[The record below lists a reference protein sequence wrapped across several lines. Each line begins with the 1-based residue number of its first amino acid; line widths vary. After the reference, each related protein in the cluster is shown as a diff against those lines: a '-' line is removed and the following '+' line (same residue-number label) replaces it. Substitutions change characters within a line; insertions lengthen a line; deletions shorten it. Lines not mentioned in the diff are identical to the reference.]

1 MFFWR
6 FYLFL
11 ISEMQFSFQRKKDQ
25 EGTKNQWA
33 VFVWFGLLFINVSFF
48 FKVPNSDIECLVPG
62 VKLRVR
68 FFCDIFGFLFLW
80 CMETL
85 WRHYQ
90 RIHEKRSLTR
100 DLSKIR
106 FVAHSR
112 HCERERC

>member
-68 FFCDIFGFLFLW
+68 FF
-80 CMETL
+80 
-85 WRHYQ
+85 
-90 RIHEKRSLTR
+90 
-100 DLSKIR
+100 
-106 FVAHSR
+106 
-112 HCERERC
+112 